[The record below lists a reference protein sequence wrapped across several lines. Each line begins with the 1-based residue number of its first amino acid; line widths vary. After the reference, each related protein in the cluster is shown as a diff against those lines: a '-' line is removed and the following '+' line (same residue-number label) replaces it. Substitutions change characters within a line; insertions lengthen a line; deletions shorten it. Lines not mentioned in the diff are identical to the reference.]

1 MKRSER
7 QDLLDNLAADLL
19 IDYKE
24 AVGKKD
30 WELAKTIINLYNL
43 TDRGW

>member
-7 QDLLDNLAADLL
+7 QDILDNLAADLL

-30 WELAKTIINLYNL
+30 WKLAKTIIHLYNL
-43 TDRGW
+43 TDRSW

>member
-7 QDLLDNLAADLL
+7 QEILDNLAADLL

-30 WELAKTIINLYNL
+30 WKLAKTIINLYNL

>member
-7 QDLLDNLAADLL
+7 QDILDNLAADLL

-24 AVGKKD
+24 AVEKKRL
-30 WELAKTIINLYNL
+30 ETSKNYY
-43 TDRGW
+43 

>member
-7 QDLLDNLAADLL
+7 QDILDNLAADLL

-24 AVGKKD
+24 AVEKKD
-30 WELAKTIINLYNL
+30 WKLAKTIIHLYNL
-43 TDRGW
+43 TDRSW